1 MLTSK
6 ACLNSIR
13 INCMRT
19 AIGMNLSATPNQ
31 STMEVTNLSRH
42 RFVGARVDR
51 RDMYAIHSIDTL

>member
-1 MLTSK
+1 
-6 ACLNSIR
+6 
-13 INCMRT
+13 MRT